1 MAGDTADALHDPAPA
16 PFAWMEG
23 RTLVRP
29 HGGCEAGCGRG
40 PSSERIELP
49 FAAMKCL
56 GLIGGIGW
64 ESTATYYRILN
75 ESVRHRF
82 GSLYTARLLINSLDF
97 QEIDSLVKA
106 NRWNDAG
113 AILADAARV
122 LEKAGAEGVV
132 ICSNLMHYVAEHV
145 EAAVEIPLL
154 HLGDAVLKE
163 LRAARC
169 TRVGLLGTRF
179 TLEHDF
185 LLERPRQTPATGRP
199 RKPIVVV
206 RPAERDLDQLD
217 RIIYGEVCRG
227 IVREASRE
235 TLLRL
240 GRQLRAD
247 GSQAI
252 VLGSSELGLL
262 LKPDDF
268 AEPILDST
276 EVHALA
282 AARWLTDSKVLSSA
296 RSSPE
301 VESGSRPPGKRAT
314 LPRENG

>member
-1 MAGDTADALHDPAPA
+1 M
-16 PFAWMEG
+16 
-23 RTLVRP
+23 
-29 HGGCEAGCGRG
+29 
-40 PSSERIELP
+40 
-49 FAAMKCL
+49 
-56 GLIGGIGW
+56 
-64 ESTATYYRILN
+64 
-75 ESVRHRF
+75 RHRF

-97 QEIDSLVKA
+97 QAVDSLVKA

-122 LEKAGAEGVV
+122 LEQAGAGGVV

-145 EAAVEIPLL
+145 EAAVDIPLL

-169 TRVGLLGTRF
+169 TQVGLLGTRF

-185 LLERPRQTPATGRP
+185 LLERPRPASQAGRP
-199 RKPIVVV
+199 RKPITVHL
-206 RPAERDLDQLD
+206 PADRDLEALD

-227 IVREASRE
+227 VVRDASRE

-240 GRQLRAD
+240 GRELRAK
-247 GSQAI
+247 GAQAI

-268 AEPILDST
+268 AEPIFDST

-282 AARWLTDSKVLSSA
+282 AARWLTEEKLPA
-296 RSSPE
+296 RAPA
-301 VESGSRPPGKRAT
+301 ESGSRSPAKPAT
-314 LPRENG
+314 LQPEHE